1 MNLEQTVAWL
11 REHDDYI
18 LTTHEGPDAD
28 GLGSLYAL
36 AKALWELGKRA
47 VPLVSGRVPSKFAF
61 MDPDL
66 MIRGLSRREDL
77 EEVAGTMLVV
87 LDTHDPHYLGTISDL
102 LLDSM
107 ATVLYIDHHEPRN
120 SPPEPS
126 WIDPTASST
135 CEMVHEIVTVLGANL
150 PLDAA
155 EALFTGIVYDTGSF
169 IYSKTSTRTFRAGL
183 DLVGRG
189 VLPYV
194 VHGKMYES
202 SSVGALVLQKLALAS
217 LELHAGNRIAVQTMT
232 RTDLER
238 SGAQYEDAEDLI
250 NIPLQGKT
258 VEVSVFLKQNLE
270 GILRCSL
277 RSKGSVNVAHIAQSF
292 GGGGHRMAAGF
303 KATLPLEQMKRK
315 VLERVLEALE
325 RV

>member
-1 MNLEQTVAWL
+1 MNLEQTVSWL
-11 REHDDYI
+11 RDHDDYI

-28 GLGSLYAL
+28 GLGSVYAL
-36 AKALWELGKRA
+36 AKALWDLGKRA

-61 MDPDL
+61 MDPDN

-77 EEVAGTMLVV
+77 EETGGSLLVV

-107 ATVLYIDHHEPRN
+107 GTVFYIDHHEPRN

-135 CEMVHEIVTVLGANL
+135 CEMVHEIVTGLGANL
-150 PLDAA
+150 SLDAA

-250 NIPLQGKT
+250 NIPLQGRT
-258 VEVSVFLKQNLE
+258 IEVSVFLKQNLE